1 MLHHALPISDAV
13 PGPSSLKTTLSRS
26 AGVQCPAM
34 LVDEA
39 DQQPPGLLHEPFS
52 SPVDLLITASSGH
65 VNNRQVRWPFCGL
78 SQC

>member
-1 MLHHALPISDAV
+1 MLQQFQALSPEDTRSA
-13 PGPSSLKTTLSRS
+13 LSRN

-34 LVDEA
+34 WVDEA
-39 DQQPPGLLHEPFS
+39 DQQPPGLLHGHFS
-52 SPVDLLITASSGH
+52 SHVDLLIIASSGH